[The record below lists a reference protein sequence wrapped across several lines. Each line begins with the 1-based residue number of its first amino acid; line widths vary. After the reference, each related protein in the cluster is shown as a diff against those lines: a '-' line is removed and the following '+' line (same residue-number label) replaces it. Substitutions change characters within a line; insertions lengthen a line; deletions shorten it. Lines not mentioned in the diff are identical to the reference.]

1 MNTKERSDNVR
12 LRQAWILAQA
22 ANYEEQDLMIAD
34 GLDFAIIGVA
44 ECAGYHRVCY
54 STSAVISGL
63 VEQGM
68 EHSEAEEYFSYNIQ
82 GAFIANGPIF
92 VDDIGLV

>member
-1 MNTKERSDNVR
+1 
-12 LRQAWILAQA
+12 
-22 ANYEEQDLMIAD
+22 MIAD
-34 GLDFAIIGVA
+34 GLDYAIIGVA

-63 VEQGM
+63 VRGGM
-68 EHSEAEEYFSYNIQ
+68 EQSEAEEYFYFNIQ
-82 GAFIANGPIF
+82 GSFIANGPIF

>member
-1 MNTKERSDNVR
+1 MNTKEQSEDVR

-22 ANYEEQDLMIAD
+22 AKYEDQDLLIAT
-34 GLDFAIIGVA
+34 GLDYAIIGVA
-44 ECAGYHRVCY
+44 ECAGYPRVCY
-54 STSAVISGL
+54 STSAVIRGL
-63 VEQGM
+63 VQDGM
-68 EHSEAEEYFSYNIQ
+68 EQSEAEEYFYYNIQ